1 MRTSRILAGSLAAF
15 LALGGIGTVLATTY
29 EPIDVAPV
37 EIDTSLERDDSDR
50 APEAPAL
57 RADEVAARLDKDDV
71 VDDLEAIE
79 VPDEP
84 TGDGDDTKGD
94 DGTSGGDNTGD
105 GDATKGDDGTS
116 GGNNTGDGDN
126 TRGDDGTSG
135 GNNTGDGDA
144 TKGDDGTSGGNN
156 TGDGDNTRGD
166 DGTGGGDN
174 TGDDTDDSGDDT
186 DD

>member
-1 MRTSRILAGSLAAF
+1 MRASRILAGSIAAL

-50 APEAPAL
+50 APDAPAL
-57 RADEVAARLDKDDV
+57 RADAVAARLDKDDV
-71 VDDLEAIE
+71 VDDLEAID

-84 TGDGDDTKGD
+84 TGDGDD
-94 DGTSGGDNTGD
+94 
-105 GDATKGDDGTS
+105 TKGDDGTS

-135 GNNTGDGDA
+135 G
-144 TKGDDGTSGGNN
+144 
-156 TGDGDNTRGD
+156 
-166 DGTGGGDN
+166 DN